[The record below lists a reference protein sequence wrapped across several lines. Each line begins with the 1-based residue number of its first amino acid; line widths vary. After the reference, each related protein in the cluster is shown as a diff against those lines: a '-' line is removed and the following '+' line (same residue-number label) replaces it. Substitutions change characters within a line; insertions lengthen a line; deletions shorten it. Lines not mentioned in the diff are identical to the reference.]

1 VCRQESENHAEA
13 AVYSSA
19 LADPEN
25 SVAAQ
30 LPVEKD
36 VQSIVVR
43 VMDERERQSRLSD
56 PFVLL
61 VRDKSL
67 EDIVRPQGGRGF
79 SDSEIGGVRG
89 NGAGKKKRGKQMLS
103 LQEFHSI
110 GSVEV
115 TPRLISDDEV
125 FD

>member
-1 VCRQESENHAEA
+1 MCRQESENHAEA

-36 VQSIVVR
+36 EQSIV
-43 VMDERERQSRLSD
+43 MDKREWQSRMLSD

>member
-1 VCRQESENHAEA
+1 VCLQENENHAEA

-36 VQSIVVR
+36 EHST

-67 EDIVRPQGGRGF
+67 EDIVRPQGARGG
-79 SDSEIGGVRG
+79 SE
-89 NGAGKKKRGKQMLS
+89 KKKRGKQMLS

>member
-1 VCRQESENHAEA
+1 VCLQENENHAEA
-13 AVYSSA
+13 AVSSSA
-19 LADPEN
+19 LADPDK

-36 VQSIVVR
+36 EQSI

-67 EDIVRPQGGRGF
+67 EDIMRPQAGRGC
-79 SDSEIGGVRG
+79 SESEIGGVRG
-89 NGAGKKKRGKQMLS
+89 NVAGKKKRGKQMLS

>member
-1 VCRQESENHAEA
+1 MCLQENENHAEA

-36 VQSIVVR
+36 EHSI

-67 EDIVRPQGGRGF
+67 EDIVRPQGGRGC
-79 SDSEIGGVRG
+79 SESEIGGVRG
-89 NGAGKKKRGKQMLS
+89 NGAGKKRGKQMLS